1 MKLETRI
8 ENDTIWLG
16 EHCGVSFIRTLRIPD
31 DGREYPL
38 PAGLGRFPVLKVD
51 DYAHHVPDAWR
62 EHGGVFIPMYQREAL
77 WLDFSGPHWKPHALK
92 IGIGKVNAVS
102 GEAWNDGLTDDPQD
116 YVVVP
121 GQPWLDGINAGNGFI
136 RQFVAMPLG
145 TGQTVEAQVSGSEDV
160 GGIQLM
166 AVAPKPGRFPDK
178 PPVEPLRES
187 GVLYSMA
194 APDMGLGVG
203 GRMTQDIYPD
213 DHGLDTWDTENTARV
228 FVHIANSAMYREI
241 TGLEPPPTPV
251 DARSYAEAGMPW
263 FELDEDHLG
272 DLPAPDHLAT
282 VTSVNNLDGTW

>member
-16 EHCGVSFIRTLRIPD
+16 EHCGVSFMRTLRIPD

-38 PAGLGRFPVLKVD
+38 PAGLGTFPILKVD

-62 EHGGVFIPMYQREAL
+62 EHGGAFIPMWQREAL
-77 WLDFSGPHWKPHALK
+77 WLNLHGSYWKPHALK

-102 GEAWNDGLTDDPQD
+102 GEAWSSGLSEDPQD

-121 GQPWLDGINAGNGFI
+121 DQPWLDGINAGNGFI

-166 AVAPKPGRFPDK
+166 AVAPKAGRFPED
-178 PPVEPLRES
+178 PAES
-187 GVLYSMA
+187 DLMVPMLSSPA

-203 GRMTQDIYPD
+203 GLMTQDIYPD

-241 TGLEPPPTPV
+241 TGLEPPPTPI

-263 FELDEDHLG
+263 FELDDDHLG
-272 DLPAPDHLAT
+272 DLPAPDQLAG
-282 VTSVNNLDGTW
+282 VKSVNDLDGTW